1 LKINDLVAREGVER
15 FSAPWNQQVADS
27 TMDTKD
33 GKDTS
38 CVRFVC
44 GFSLQHGLSLAKTS
58 NVPFSREKSAVT
70 RARIKSQDNN
80 GATKAA
86 SRGGE
91 EQCARRMIRQG
102 KNSAAQLIRQR
113 ARNDDE
119 DLRHEATQLPS
130 FDPSIAVAFPV
141 SVFEVRSGCG
151 RGGSNR
157 RNQRAA
163 ASSAIR

>member
-1 LKINDLVAREGVER
+1 MCR
-15 FSAPWNQQVADS
+15 FL
-27 TMDTKD
+27 
-33 GKDTS
+33 G
-38 CVRFVC
+38 
-44 GFSLQHGLSLAKTS
+44 
-58 NVPFSREKSAVT
+58 EKSAVT

-102 KNSAAQLIRQR
+102 RNSAAQLIRQR

-130 FDPSIAVAFPV
+130 LNPSIAVAFPV
-141 SVFEVRSGCG
+141 SVFEVRSACG

-157 RNQRAA
+157 
-163 ASSAIR
+163 